1 MKTTVSK
8 DFTARDLA
16 DVMFEVDVDNSQ
28 TIDFYEYLLIANMLI
43 NKQGKSAVFRSEK
56 LRKEDKHVSKL
67 CVLQ

>member
-43 NKQGKSAVFRSEK
+43 NKQGKSTVFRSEK